1 MRLSACVLTAVLSA
15 CTLAAQPATPAAPVA
30 TEPTVGGPGVSL
42 SLDQCVAQ
50 ALAKNFTIRISTLA
64 ADSAKAGVVIAQS
77 VYDPVLGV
85 TWQRVVQRDA
95 DSSYELITAQG
106 TALIAATYPY
116 TNTQS
121 TTLSASQNL
130 ITGGNV
136 SAQYILAR
144 DESNP
149 ARLFLNPAYTGQI
162 SLNVSQPLLQG
173 AGSDYGRAAI
183 QIARLNDRIGGL
195 NLKSSVL
202 TMIFNVESAFFDVI
216 FVQRQYDVAK
226 DTLKLAQQLLDEN
239 RIKRQTGVLTDLD
252 VVQAEAGV
260 ATAQNQLILALQ
272 AVGNAEDTLL
282 QTMGEQQ
289 FRTQVGVIA
298 LTATPDTNV
307 SFDHSYKVAR
317 DTGPTL
323 AIVQATIDQ
332 YKLQALQA
340 KRNAL
345 PALSVNGGGGY
356 SSERTSYTSAIGNT
370 FSGPGYNWQAGI
382 NLSFPL
388 GLRQTRAAYRQAL
401 DNLHT
406 GQAQYDQSDQTLT
419 VQLRAAVRSIQANR
433 QSVDSANNTVRLSEK
448 QYELQKAKF
457 DAGLATSYDVLQAQN
472 QLETAR
478 VSQIQAEVNLRI
490 AVADLHFLEGTSV
503 DTYHITLK

>member
-1 MRLSACVLTAVLSA
+1 MCFSVCLLLAVLSA
-15 CTLAAQPATPAAPVA
+15 GPLAAQPAAPVA
-30 TEPTVGGPGVSL
+30 VEPVVGGAGMSL

-50 ALAKNFTIRISTLA
+50 ALAKNFNVRISSYA
-64 ADSAKAGVVIAQS
+64 ADSAAAGVIIAQS

-85 TWQRVVQRDA
+85 SWQRVVTRNA
-95 DSSYELITAQG
+95 DSSFTTIGSGDGG
-106 TALIAATYPY
+106 TAVVFAAYPY
-116 TNTQS
+116 LNAQQ
-121 TTLSASQNL
+121 TTVSASENL
-130 ITGGNV
+130 ITGGTV
-136 SAQYILAR
+136 TAQYILER
-144 DESNP
+144 DESYP
-149 ARLFLNPAYTGQI
+149 ARLFLNPAYTGDV
-162 SLNVSQPLLQG
+162 SLVVSQPLLQG
-173 AGSDYGRAAI
+173 AGTDYARAAI
-183 QIARLNDRIGGL
+183 QIARLSGRIGGL

-202 TMIFNVESAFFDVI
+202 TMIFNVETAYFDVI
-216 FVQRQYDVAK
+216 FAQRQYAVAK

-272 AVGNAEDTLL
+272 AVGNTEDTLL

-289 FRTQVGVIA
+289 FRTQVGAIA
-298 LTATPDTNV
+298 LTPVPDTNV
-307 SFDHSYKVAR
+307 SFDQSYKVAR
-317 DTGPTL
+317 ETGPTL
-323 AIVQATIDQ
+323 AVVQATIEQ
-332 YKLQALQA
+332 YQLQALRA

-345 PALSVNGGGGY
+345 PSLNVTGGGGY
-356 SSERTSYTSAIGNT
+356 ASERTSYSSALSHT

-382 NLSFPL
+382 NLSIPV
-388 GLRQTRAAYRQAL
+388 GLRQTRALYRQAV
-401 DNLHT
+401 DNLHS
-406 GQAQYDQSDQTLT
+406 GQAQFDQADQTLT

-457 DAGLATSYDVLQAQN
+457 DAGLATSYDVLQAQD

-490 AVADLHFLEGTSV
+490 AVADLHFLEGTSI
-503 DTYHITLK
+503 DTYRINIK